1 MKENIN
7 YNEICYLCGL
17 LKKAGK
23 LAWRVQLFWFFL
35 CFFFSSKTK
44 PKEKFIA

>member
-23 LAWRVQLFWFFL
+23 LAWRVQLFCFL
-35 CFFFSSKTK
+35 CFFSSKTK
-44 PKEKFIA
+44 PKEKLIA